1 MFLVKAPYL
10 QTQYEIRLVE
20 KSLENFI
27 FTQWEDRISIYRTSL
42 CFWFF
47 KQKIDR
53 EWKNRRWSCYLSY
66 IIIFPI
72 EIMKRMINMDIFF
85 CFSLYCKVYII
96 YIIFYFQDTNQSK
109 RSDRLQQF
117 HSFFTLSI
125 LINLLCDLTP
135 VVL

>member
-20 KSLENFI
+20 KSLENFL
-27 FTQWEDRISIYRTSL
+27 FTQWEDRINIYRISL
-42 CFWFF
+42 CFWSF
-47 KQKIDR
+47 KQKIDC
-53 EWKNRRWSCYLSY
+53 EWKNRRWSCYLSS

-85 CFSLYCKVYII
+85 CFTLYYKVYII
-96 YIIFYFQDTNQSK
+96 YIILYFQDMNQSK
-109 RSDRLQQF
+109 RSDPLQQF
-117 HSFFTLSI
+117 HSFFTLSK
-125 LINLLCDLTP
+125 LDDLLCDLTP